1 MTTVKQGKEDFEIV
15 KEKNDKKG
23 NYIFQKDN
31 ITLVGFYI
39 IAIVLI
45 ILIIVTIYYGLEV
58 IN

>member
-1 MTTVKQGKEDFEIV
+1 MTTVKQGKEDFEVV

-31 ITLVGFYI
+31 ITLVVFYI